1 MTSSGVYRQ
10 NQVIFNVTTKFNPA
24 ISLNSYYAWNRIM
37 SNTDGLNSF
46 PANPADFSGEYG
58 PAANDIRHRFLLAGT
73 ANLRYGIRLNPNITL
88 QSGAPFNI
96 TSGEDLYGTTL
107 FNARPGIAMGAGT
120 GIVLTPYGYL
130 DTRPGQNEKILSRN
144 FGRGP
149 GQEMVN
155 LRISKSWGFGHEKG
169 QSGATSYSHDGG
181 ASGGPELAVPTRG
194 VGGQSATTVSRYNFS
209 LGMSIRNLLNH
220 NNPGPIIGNIT
231 SPLFGRAN
239 QVAGGANGEGFSEN
253 ASNRR
258 LELQLRFTY

>member
-1 MTSSGVYRQ
+1 AVTYTNALGVHQFRSEVLNAGSAAGPQFLMTSAGVYRQ

-96 TSGEDLYGTTL
+96 TSGEDFYGTTL
-107 FNARPGIAMGAGT
+107 FNARPGIAMGPGT
-120 GIVLTPYGYL
+120 GIVPTPYGYL
-130 DTRPGQNEKILSRN
+130 DTRPGPNEKILSRN

-181 ASGGPELAVPTRG
+181 GASGGPALAVPSRG
-194 VGGQSATTVSRYNFS
+194 
-209 LGMSIRNLLNH
+209 
-220 NNPGPIIGNIT
+220 
-231 SPLFGRAN
+231 
-239 QVAGGANGEGFSEN
+239 
-253 ASNRR
+253 
-258 LELQLRFTY
+258 